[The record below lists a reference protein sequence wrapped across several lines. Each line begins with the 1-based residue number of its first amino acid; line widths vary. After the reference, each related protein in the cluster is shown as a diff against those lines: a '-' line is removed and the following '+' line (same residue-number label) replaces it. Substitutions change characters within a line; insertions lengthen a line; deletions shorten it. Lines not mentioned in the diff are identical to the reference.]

1 MRLVLLGIPG
11 SGKGSQAQLLSERLK
26 IPWISTGDMLR
37 EEVKKNS
44 GLGKKMDAILK
55 SGKLVPDYIIMEVI
69 KNKIKAPECE
79 GGFILDGFP
88 RTLNQTEEL
97 EKLMDDLGEKLKQV
111 IKLDVS
117 EKTVIQRL
125 SGRLICSVCGA
136 DYNIDSKPPK
146 IKEKC
151 DLCGGKLCSRTDDQK
166 NSILNRINIYN
177 EKTKPIEEY
186 YRKREKLVVI
196 NAEGDPGV
204 VRDKILKEIEKR

>member
-196 NAEGDPGV
+196 NAEGDPEV